1 MSVLICFICL
11 VICVNFNFKF
21 FTFYSKK
28 LQRMR
33 DSIKT
38 WISSSDIKDKS
49 ELMSARKVIE
59 TVSGMI
65 KFIIRIF

>member
-1 MSVLICFICL
+1 
-11 VICVNFNFKF
+11 
-21 FTFYSKK
+21 
-28 LQRMR
+28 MR